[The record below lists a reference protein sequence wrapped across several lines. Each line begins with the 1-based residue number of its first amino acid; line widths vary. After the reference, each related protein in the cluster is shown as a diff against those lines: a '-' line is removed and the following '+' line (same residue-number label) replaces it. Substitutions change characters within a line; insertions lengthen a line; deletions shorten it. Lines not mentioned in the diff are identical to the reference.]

1 MLYVNEVDFVRNLAD
16 SKSVSVVVRRGPLRR
31 LVVHEYCC
39 CPKAWLDWSQVLAA
53 RARAVRE
60 YERRK
65 DDGDAG
71 ARKRL
76 FDAALL
82 TWLTTVP
89 PDRVGVA
96 RKLQLG
102 GTLKPTAAGF
112 ELDLRTA
119 DAHKTAALFGYSS
132 GRAPPP

>member
-1 MLYVNEVDFVRNLAD
+1 M
-16 SKSVSVVVRRGPLRR
+16 
-31 LVVHEYCC
+31 
-39 CPKAWLDWSQVLAA
+39 LAA
-53 RARAVRE
+53 RAR
-60 YERRK
+60 
-65 DDGDAG
+65 G
-71 ARKRL
+71 ASTP
-76 FDAALL
+76 ALL
-82 TWLTTVP
+82 TRLTAVP

-96 RKLQLG
+96 RQLRLG